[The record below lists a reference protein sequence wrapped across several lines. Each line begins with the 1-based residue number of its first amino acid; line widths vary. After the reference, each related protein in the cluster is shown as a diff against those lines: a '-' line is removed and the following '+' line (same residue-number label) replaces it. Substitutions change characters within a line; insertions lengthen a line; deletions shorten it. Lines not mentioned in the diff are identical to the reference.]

1 MKYLTAEDL
10 FSLLYELKEAF
21 DLTKV
26 RVNLGTKDQPLSD
39 IDFRLSSINSNPSL
53 NLYFYAGES
62 EN

>member
-10 FSLLYELKEAF
+10 FTLLYELKEAF
-21 DLTKV
+21 
-26 RVNLGTKDQPLSD
+26 
-39 IDFRLSSINSNPSL
+39 DFRLSSINSNPSL